1 MRKSF
6 LYIGAALIMAAG
18 CNKEVI
24 RSEKSGLI
32 TLNLSSEQE
41 VVLTK
46 GSMESMDCSN
56 FNVYITGTTFLSESY
71 SKSYICSQMTKGVSI
86 PYGTYAIASDNCTS
100 KEAAT
105 DLGQARYW
113 GETTGINISSQVP
126 VSVTVKCAMVNG
138 KIQVVFDESFTKDFT
153 NPSIKLSQADRNVT
167 MTLEQTLKSSA
178 YFNVETTGTT
188 ISYTIYGE
196 IAGRTLEYS
205 SSVVL
210 SPAKCAII
218 TIKSNH
224 NGLIGPGVDVDDS
237 MKGDDHTIIINPDGI
252 ETPDSGN
259 VNAPS
264 ITIDTKMDD
273 AVVENVQIGI

>member
-6 LYIGAALIMAAG
+6 LYIGAALILAAG

-46 GSMESMDCSN
+46 GSMDCSN
-56 FNVYITGTTFLSESY
+56 FNVYITGTTFLSKPY
-71 SKSYICSQMTKGVSI
+71 SESYICSQMAGGVSI

-100 KEAAT
+100 EQAAKG
-105 DLGQARYW
+105 LGQARYW
-113 GETTGINISSQVP
+113 GKTREDINISSQEP
-126 VSVTVKCAMVNG
+126 VSVTVNCAMVNG

-153 NPSIKLSQADRNVT
+153 NPSIELSQEGRKVT
-167 MTLEQTLKSSA
+167 MTLEQTRSYSA
-178 YFNVETTGTT
+178 YFNVETIGTP

-237 MKGDDHTIIINPDGI
+237 MKGDDHTIVINPDGI

-264 ITIDTKMDD
+264 ITIDTQMDD

>member
-6 LYIGAALIMAAG
+6 LYIGAALILAAG

-24 RSEKSGLI
+24 RSEKSGVI
-32 TLNLSSEQE
+32 ALNLSSDQE

-46 GSMESMDCSN
+46 GSMDCSN
-56 FNVYITGTTFLSESY
+56 FNVYITGTTFLSKPY
-71 SKSYICSQMTKGVSI
+71 SESYICSEMAGGVSI

-100 KEAAT
+100 EQAAK

-113 GETTGINISSQVP
+113 GETTGISISSQEP
-126 VSVTVKCAMVNG
+126 VDVTVNCTMVNG
-138 KIQVVFDESFTKDFT
+138 KIQVVFDESFTTDFT
-153 NPSIKLSQADRNVT
+153 NPSIKLSQEGRKVT
-167 MTLEQTLKSSA
+167 MTLEQTRSYSA
-178 YFNVETTGTT
+178 YFNVETIGTP

-205 SSVVL
+205 SSVKL

-237 MKGDDHTIIINPDGI
+237 MKGDDHTIVINPDGI

-264 ITIDTKMDD
+264 ITIDTQMDD

>member
-6 LYIGAALIMAAG
+6 LHIGAALILAAG

-24 RSEKSGLI
+24 RSDKSGLI
-32 TLNLSSEQE
+32 TLSLSSEQE

-46 GSMESMDCSN
+46 GSMGCSN

-71 SKSYICSQMTKGVSI
+71 SKSYICSQMAGGVSI
-86 PYGTYAIASDNCTS
+86 PYGTYAIASDNCTLE
-100 KEAAT
+100 EAAKG
-105 DLGQARYW
+105 LGQARYW
-113 GETTGINISSQVP
+113 GETTGISISSQEP
-126 VSVTVKCAMVNG
+126 VEVTVNCAMVNG

>member
-71 SKSYICSQMTKGVSI
+71 SKSYICSQMAKGVSI

-100 KEAAT
+100 EQAAT
-105 DLGQARYW
+105 GLGQARYW
-113 GETTGINISSQVP
+113 GETTGISIYSQEP
-126 VSVTVKCAMVNG
+126 VSVTVNCTMVNG

-178 YFNVETTGTT
+178 YFNVETSGTT

-196 IAGRTLEYS
+196 IAGRRLEYS
-205 SSVVL
+205 SRVVL

-273 AVVENVQIGI
+273 AVVENIQIGI

>member
-24 RSEKSGLI
+24 RSEQSGLI

-71 SKSYICSQMTKGVSI
+71 SKSYKCSQMAEGVSI

>member
-6 LYIGAALIMAAG
+6 LYIGAALILSAG

-46 GSMESMDCSN
+46 GSIDCSN

-71 SKSYICSQMTKGVSI
+71 YKSYICSEMAEGVSI

-100 KEAAT
+100 KQAAT
-105 DLGQARYW
+105 GLGQARYW
-113 GETTGINISSQVP
+113 GETTGISIYSQEPVP
-126 VSVTVKCAMVNG
+126 VTVNCTMVNG
-138 KIQVVFDESFTKDFT
+138 KIQVVFDESFTTDFD
-153 NPSIKLSQADRNVT
+153 NPSIKLSQADRDVT
-167 MTLEQTLKSSA
+167 MTLEQTLSYSA
-178 YFNVETTGTT
+178 YFNVETSGKTT
-188 ISYTIYGE
+188 ISYTIYGD
-196 IAGRTLEYS
+196 IDDRRLEYS
-205 SSVVL
+205 SSVDL

>member
-1 MRKSF
+1 
-6 LYIGAALIMAAG
+6 
-18 CNKEVI
+18 
-24 RSEKSGLI
+24 
-32 TLNLSSEQE
+32 
-41 VVLTK
+41 
-46 GSMESMDCSN
+46 
-56 FNVYITGTTFLSESY
+56 
-71 SKSYICSQMTKGVSI
+71 
-86 PYGTYAIASDNCTS
+86 
-100 KEAAT
+100 
-105 DLGQARYW
+105 
-113 GETTGINISSQVP
+113 
-126 VSVTVKCAMVNG
+126 
-138 KIQVVFDESFTKDFT
+138 
-153 NPSIKLSQADRNVT
+153 

-188 ISYTIYGE
+188 ISYTIYGD

-237 MKGDDHTIIINPDGI
+237 MKGDDHTIVINPDGI

>member
-6 LYIGAALIMAAG
+6 LYIGAALILAAG

-86 PYGTYAIASDNCTS
+86 PYGTYAIAADNCTS
-100 KEAAT
+100 ELAAK

-126 VSVTVKCAMVNG
+126 VSVTVKCSMVNG

-252 ETPDSGN
+252 ETPNSGN

>member
-6 LYIGAALIMAAG
+6 LYIGAALILSAG

-46 GSMESMDCSN
+46 GSMDCSN
-56 FNVYITGTTFLSESY
+56 FNVYINGTTFLSKPY
-71 SKSYICSQMTKGVSI
+71 SESYICSQMAKGVSI

-100 KEAAT
+100 EEAAT
-105 DLGQARYW
+105 GLGQTRYW
-113 GETTGINISSQVP
+113 GKTTGISIYSQEP
-126 VSVTVKCAMVNG
+126 VEVIVNCAMVNG

-153 NPSIKLSQADRNVT
+153 NPSIKLSQAGRDVT
-167 MTLEQTLKSSA
+167 MTLEQTISSSA
-178 YFNVETTGTT
+178 YFNVEALGTT
-188 ISYTIYGE
+188 ISYTIYGT

-237 MKGDDHTIIINPDGI
+237 MKGDDHTIVINPDGI

>member
-6 LYIGAALIMAAG
+6 LYLGAALIMAAG

-46 GSMESMDCSN
+46 TMDCSN
-56 FNVYITGTTFLSESY
+56 FNVYITGTTFLSKPY
-71 SKSYICSQMTKGVSI
+71 SKSYICSEMTGGVSI

-100 KEAAT
+100 EQAAKG
-105 DLGQARYW
+105 LGQARYW
-113 GETTGINISSQVP
+113 GKTTDINISSQEP
-126 VSVTVKCAMVNG
+126 VEVTVNCAMVNG
-138 KIQVVFDESFTKDFT
+138 KIQVVFDESFTTDFD
-153 NPSIKLSQADRNVT
+153 NPSIKLSQADRNLT
-167 MTLEQTLKSSA
+167 MTLEQTISSSA
-178 YFNVETTGTT
+178 YFNVEESGTT
-188 ISYTIYGE
+188 ISYTIYGD
-196 IAGRTLEYS
+196 IADRRLEYS
-205 SSVVL
+205 SSVIL

-237 MKGDDHTIIINPDGI
+237 MEGDDHTIIINPDGI

-259 VNAPS
+259 INAPS

-273 AVVENVQIGI
+273 AVVENIQIGI

>member
-6 LYIGAALIMAAG
+6 LYIGAALILAVG
-18 CNKEVI
+18 CNKEVLGP
-24 RSEKSGLI
+24 EKSGLI
-32 TLNLSSEQE
+32 TLCLSSEQE

-46 GSMESMDCSN
+46 GSMDCSN

-71 SKSYICSQMTKGVSI
+71 SKSYICSQMAGGVSI
-86 PYGTYAIASDNCTS
+86 PYGTYAIASDNCTLE
-100 KEAAT
+100 EAAT
-105 DLGQARYW
+105 GLGQARYW
-113 GETTGINISSQVP
+113 GKTTGISIYSQEPVP
-126 VSVTVKCAMVNG
+126 VTVNCTMVNG
-138 KIQVVFDESFTKDFT
+138 KIQVVFDESFTMDFT

-167 MTLEQTLKSSA
+167 MTLEQTRSSSA
-178 YFNVETTGTT
+178 YFNVEESGTT

-205 SSVVL
+205 SSVEL

-224 NGLIGPGVDVDDS
+224 NGIIGPGVDVDDS
-237 MKGDDHTIIINPDGI
+237 MKGDGQTIIINPDGI

-259 VNAPS
+259 INAPS
-264 ITIDTKMDD
+264 ITIDTRMDD
-273 AVVENVQIGI
+273 AVVENIQIGI

>member
-237 MKGDDHTIIINPDGI
+237 MKGDGHTIIINPDGI

>member
-6 LYIGAALIMAAG
+6 LYIGAALILAAG

-32 TLNLSSEQE
+32 TLNLSSDQE

-46 GSMESMDCSN
+46 GQMDCSN
-56 FNVYITGTTFLSESY
+56 FNVYITGTTFLSKPY
-71 SKSYICSQMTKGVSI
+71 SESYICSEMTKGVSI

-100 KEAAT
+100 EEAAKG
-105 DLGQARYW
+105 LGQARYW
-113 GETTGINISSQVP
+113 GETKGISISSQVP
-126 VSVTVKCAMVNG
+126 VPVTVNCAMVNG

-167 MTLEQTLKSSA
+167 MTLKETISSSA
-178 YFNVETTGTT
+178 YFNVEESGTT
-188 ISYTIYGE
+188 ISYTIYGD
-196 IAGRTLEYS
+196 IADRRLEYS

-237 MKGDDHTIIINPDGI
+237 MKGDGHTIIINPDGI

>member
-56 FNVYITGTTFLSESY
+56 FNVYITGTTFLSKPY
-71 SKSYICSQMTKGVSI
+71 SEYYICSQMEKGVSI

-100 KEAAT
+100 EEAAT
-105 DLGQARYW
+105 GLGQARYW
-113 GETTGINISSQVP
+113 GETPGISISSQEP
-126 VSVTVKCAMVNG
+126 VSVTVNCAMVNG

-188 ISYTIYGE
+188 ISYTIYGD

-237 MKGDDHTIIINPDGI
+237 MKGDDHTIVINPDGI

-264 ITIDTKMDD
+264 ITIDTQMDD

>member
-6 LYIGAALIMAAG
+6 LYIGAALILAAG

-32 TLNLSSEQE
+32 TLNLSSDQE

-46 GSMESMDCSN
+46 GQMDCSN
-56 FNVYITGTTFLSESY
+56 FNVYITGTTFLSKPY

-100 KEAAT
+100 EEAAKGF
-105 DLGQARYW
+105 GQARYW
-113 GETTGINISSQVP
+113 GETTKDINISSQEP
-126 VSVTVKCAMVNG
+126 VSVTVNCAMVNG
-138 KIQVVFDESFTKDFT
+138 KIQVVFDESFTTDFT

-167 MTLEQTLKSSA
+167 MTLKETISSSA
-178 YFNVETTGTT
+178 YFNVEESGTT
-188 ISYTIYGE
+188 ISYTIYGD
-196 IAGRTLEYS
+196 IADRRLEYS

-237 MKGDDHTIIINPDGI
+237 MKGDDHTIVINPDGI

>member
-71 SKSYICSQMTKGVSI
+71 YKSYICSQMAKGVSI
-86 PYGTYAIASDNCTS
+86 PYGTYSIASDNCTS
-100 KEAAT
+100 EEAAT
-105 DLGQARYW
+105 GLGQARYW
-113 GETTGINISSQVP
+113 GETTGISISFQEPVP
-126 VSVTVKCAMVNG
+126 VTVKCAMVNG

-153 NPSIKLSQADRNVT
+153 NPSIELSQEGRKVT
-167 MTLEQTLKSSA
+167 MTLEQTLKYSA
-178 YFNVETTGTT
+178 YFNVETIGTT
-188 ISYTIYGE
+188 ISYTIYGD
-196 IAGRTLEYS
+196 IADRRLEYS
-205 SSVVL
+205 SSVIL

-237 MKGDDHTIIINPDGI
+237 MKGDDHTIVINPDGI

>member
-71 SKSYICSQMTKGVSI
+71 YKSYICSQMEKGVSI

-105 DLGQARYW
+105 GFGQARYW
-113 GETTGINISSQVP
+113 GETKEIRISSQEP
-126 VSVTVKCAMVNG
+126 VEVTVNCAMVNG

-153 NPSIKLSQADRNVT
+153 NPSIKLSQADRDVT
-167 MTLEQTLKSSA
+167 MTLEQTLLYSA
-178 YFNVETTGTT
+178 YFNVETIGTP

-237 MKGDDHTIIINPDGI
+237 MKGDDHTIVINPDGI

-264 ITIDTKMDD
+264 ITIDTQMDD

>member
-46 GSMESMDCSN
+46 GSMDCSN

-71 SKSYICSQMTKGVSI
+71 YKSYICSQMEKGVSI

-100 KEAAT
+100 EDAAKGF
-105 DLGQARYW
+105 GQARYW
-113 GETTGINISSQVP
+113 GETTEDINISSQEP
-126 VSVTVKCAMVNG
+126 VSVTVNCAMVNG

-153 NPSIKLSQADRNVT
+153 NPSIKLSQADRDVT

-178 YFNVETTGTT
+178 YFNVEALGTT
-188 ISYTIYGE
+188 ISYTIYGT

-205 SSVVL
+205 SSVKL

-237 MKGDDHTIIINPDGI
+237 MKGDGHTIVINPDGI

>member
-6 LYIGAALIMAAG
+6 LYIGAALILSAG

-46 GSMESMDCSN
+46 GSMDCSN

-71 SKSYICSQMTKGVSI
+71 SKSYICSQMTGGVSI

-100 KEAAT
+100 EEAAT
-105 DLGQARYW
+105 GLGQTRYW
-113 GETTGINISSQVP
+113 GKTTGISIYSQEPVP
-126 VSVTVKCAMVNG
+126 VTVNCAMVNG

-153 NPSIKLSQADRNVT
+153 NPSIKLSQADRDVT

-178 YFNVETTGTT
+178 YFNVEASGTTT
-188 ISYTIYGE
+188 ISYTIYGD

-205 SSVVL
+205 SSVKL

-252 ETPDSGN
+252 EMPDSGN